1 MVSTPRPPD
10 LLDRLIAEAQADDYA
25 LAAGSERGPNRP
37 GVAGTLV
44 VAVIFG
50 LLVVAFLQRQTV
62 APAAQDR
69 RSALVERVLDEEAGV
84 KASQEQAAALRA
96 SVSQLQQLATSGLG
110 PEFAAQLQEL
120 ETASGFVG
128 LTGPGA
134 VIDLRDG
141 RPPLPRGVTID
152 EARVL
157 DVDMQMVVNGLW
169 QAGAQAI
176 AINGIRLTSTTAIRT
191 AGQAILVDFRPLEPP
206 YTIAAVGPAD
216 LAEAFADT
224 SASEELAGLRTDYGI
239 QFEVQAADPVE
250 VPASTANL
258 PTTAEVVK
266 GSGA

>member
-1 MVSTPRPPD
+1 MSTQRPPD
-10 LLDRLIAEAQADDYA
+10 LLDRLIADAQADDYA
-25 LAAGSERGPNRP
+25 LAPQAPNTGKRP
-37 GVAGTLV
+37 GLAG
-44 VAVIFG
+44 AVLIALIFG
-50 LLVVAFLQRQTV
+50 LLVAAFLQRQTV

-69 RSALVERVLDEEAGV
+69 RAALVARVQEAETGV
-84 KASQEQAAALRA
+84 KASQDQAADLRA

-110 PEFAAQLQEL
+110 PEFAEQLRTL
-120 ETASGFVG
+120 ETATGFVG

-134 VIDLRDG
+134 VVTTRDG
-141 RPPLPRGVTID
+141 RPPLPRGVTTD

-176 AINGIRLTSTTAIRT
+176 AINDIRLTSTTAIRT

-216 LAEAFADT
+216 LADAFAAT
-224 SASEELAGLRTDYGI
+224 SASDELAGLHTDYGI
-239 QFEVQAADPVE
+239 QYEVKAQDEVE

-266 GSGA
+266 GSGQ

>member
-1 MVSTPRPPD
+1 MSTQRPPD
-10 LLDRLIAEAQADDYA
+10 LLDRLIADAQADDYA
-25 LAAGSERGPNRP
+25 LAPQAPNTGKRP
-37 GVAGTLV
+37 GLAG
-44 VAVIFG
+44 AVLIALIFG
-50 LLVVAFLQRQTV
+50 LLVAAFLQRQTV

-69 RSALVERVLDEEAGV
+69 RAALVARVQEAEAGV
-84 KASQEQAAALRA
+84 KASQDEAADLRA

-110 PEFAAQLQEL
+110 PEFAEQLRTL
-120 ETASGFVG
+120 ETATGFVG

-134 VIDLRDG
+134 VVTMRDG
-141 RPPLPRGVTID
+141 RQPLPRGVTTD

-176 AINGIRLTSTTAIRT
+176 AINDIRLTSTTAIRT

-216 LAEAFADT
+216 LADAFAAT
-224 SASEELAGLRTDYGI
+224 SASDELAGLHTDYGI
-239 QFEVQAADPVE
+239 QYEVKAQDEVE

-266 GSGA
+266 GSGQ